1 MSKPPTAAQKRE
13 RIDPFS
19 LSFLDII
26 SCGFGAVVVLI
37 LIFRF
42 DPFPDDATAPPP
54 TDTTAAYNSLL
65 AEAAVS
71 EKTEQAKSA
80 LDDMTVAQ
88 AASSDRGFL
97 HLVRHRA

>member
-1 MSKPPTAAQKRE
+1 MSKQPSAAQKRQHL
-13 RIDPFS
+13 DPFS

-54 TDTTAAYNSLL
+54 QADTAAAYNSCYRQRQYLL
-65 AEAAVS
+65 VAAGRLHHLETGQN
-71 EKTEQAKSA
+71 EKSRSA
-80 LDDMTVAQ
+80 PQPRQT
-88 AASSDRGFL
+88 R
-97 HLVRHRA
+97 RI

>member
-1 MSKPPTAAQKRE
+1 MSRPPTAAQKRE
-13 RIDPFS
+13 RINPFS

-42 DPFPDDATAPPP
+42 DPFPNDVTAPPP
-54 TDTTAAYNSLL
+54 TNTTAAYNSIL

-71 EKTEQAKSA
+71 EKTEQAKGVWP
-80 LDDMTVAQ
+80 LGPTAQ
-88 AASSDRGFL
+88 QAKCILRWQL
-97 HLVRHRA
+97 IN